1 MPYIGYWQ
9 LINAVDTF
17 VILDDVNYI
26 NKGWIN
32 RNNILV
38 NEQAKLFTIPLTDA
52 SQNKKINEISI
63 SDDSKWSASLLK
75 TIEYN
80 YKKAPF
86 YNQIF
91 PLIEESVLFSDKN
104 LSAFIYNSIKIV
116 CNYLNIETQIIPSSS
131 VYSNSELKSSARIL
145 DICIK
150 ANADEYINPIGGT
163 ELYQKEAFLGKGI
176 NLHFL
181 KTSEIRYSQFSDTFI
196 PWLSIL
202 DVMMFNSPDEIKS
215 ILEKHSLI

>member
-9 LINAVDTF
+9 LINAVDKF

-38 NEQAKLFTIPLTDA
+38 NGQAKLFTIPLSDA

-63 SDDSKWSASLLK
+63 SDDSKWSSSLLK

-86 YNQIF
+86 YNQVF
-91 PLIEESVLFSDKN
+91 SLIQESILFSDKN
-104 LSAFIYNSIKIV
+104 LSAFIYNSIKNV
-116 CNYLNIETQIIPSSS
+116 CNYLNIETQIISSS
-131 VYSNSELKSSARIL
+131 ATFNNSELKSSARIL

-150 ANADEYINPIGGT
+150 ANADDYINPIGGT
-163 ELYQKEAFLGKGI
+163 ELYEKNAFLEKGI
-176 NLHFL
+176 TLHFL
-181 KTSEIRYSQFSDTFI
+181 KTSEITYSQFSDTFI

-202 DVMMFNSPDEIKS
+202 DVMMFNSADEIKS
-215 ILEKHSLI
+215 ILEKHSLV